1 MRPSLIGAGIS
12 IKVESQAIHR
22 GRAMATIVAA
32 GADRKAS
39 ERKFYSRMALFL
51 VLLVLLG
58 FGPSF
63 YLRGVVPSYPR
74 PNPTLSPWVIVHGGV
89 FTIWMAI
96 IVAQTQ
102 LISARKH
109 AVHMQLGKLGMLF
122 AILMIPVMYL
132 TAVWQVARANQ
143 APFTDPLTWTIV
155 PLSVI
160 IPFGIL
166 IWNGWQHRRDVQ
178 FHKRIMLSAAIMVVM
193 GPAIGRL
200 PIAPPTTVGITIL
213 LLLGL
218 ALFIPLFLWDRK
230 TIGQIHPA
238 TKLGFTLASIT
249 VAIPLAVFWFD
260 LPWAAVAAHLPGVGA

>member
-1 MRPSLIGAGIS
+1 VVATVVAGPA
-12 IKVESQAIHR
+12 E
-22 GRAMATIVAA
+22 
-32 GADRKAS
+32 RKTS

-63 YLRGVVPSYPR
+63 YLRGIVPAYPR
-74 PNPTLSPWVIVHGGV
+74 PNPTLPPAVILHGSV
-89 FTIWMAI
+89 FTLWMALI
-96 IVAQTQ
+96 IAQTQ

-109 AVHMQLGKLGMLF
+109 AVHMQLGKAGMLF

-143 APFTDPLTWTIV
+143 PPFTDPLTWTIV

-160 IPFGIL
+160 IPFAIVV
-166 IWNGWQHRRDVQ
+166 WNGWSHRRDIQ
-178 FHKRIMLSAAIMVVM
+178 FHKRMMLSAAIMVVM

-200 PIAPPTTVGITIL
+200 PIAPPTLVGGTIQ

-218 ALFIPLFLWDRK
+218 ALFIPLFVHDRK
-230 TIGQIHPA
+230 LLGEIHRA
-238 TKLGFTLASIT
+238 TKLGFTMAAIT
-249 VAIPLAVFWFD
+249 VAIPLSVFWFN
-260 LPWAAVAAHLPGVGA
+260 LPWASVAAHLPGVGA